1 MSTQPPPKKP
11 APIVA
16 IKQYV
21 EARATNLEKLMR
33 GTGLDLDR
41 FLTLALN
48 QTLQNPLL
56 LECSRESWFDAL
68 QKCATHGLLPD
79 GIHGA
84 LVPYKQRVTFQP
96 MYQGLVQR
104 AYETK
109 LVTKLWAEVVYAGER
124 FDVRLGDEPK
134 LFHEPDV
141 DRGDPARLVAC
152 YACARVNGETHFT
165 VLFPKDVA
173 RHKASSKTASRSDGP
188 WQTATAEMWK
198 KTALIA
204 LSKTLPHFAAEA
216 RRFSELASEAE
227 RDDSII
233 DVTPIEDA
241 PPPTVMDQAKER
253 LRAGAP
259 ALTLDE
265 DATARLREAMAAPGK
280 VVPMEPE
287 REPGSDDG
295 EATPPPSHDSSHDCF
310 HQPIHGRAVSQG
322 KLIVC
327 PDCKAELTVV
337 QLRAAEGRFA
347 QQGGK

>member
-1 MSTQPPPKKP
+1 MTTQPPPKKP

-21 EARATNLEKLMR
+21 EARATNLEKLML
-33 GTGLDLDR
+33 GTGLNLDR

-134 LFHEPDV
+134 LYHEPDV
-141 DRGDPARLVAC
+141 DRGDPSKLVAC

-216 RRFSELASEAE
+216 RRFAELASESE

-233 DVTPIEDA
+233 DVTPIEEA
-241 PPPTVMDQAKER
+241 PPPVMDVAKER
-253 LRAGAP
+253 LRASAPVVVTPGAQFEVEHP
-259 ALTLDE
+259 QATDE
-265 DATARLREAMAAPGK
+265 RIEAASVNAQ
-280 VVPMEPE
+280 

-295 EATPPPSHDSSHDCF
+295 SPPSHDCF

-322 KLIVC
+322 KLIAC